1 MNFAPRLRPMMLLV
15 LIAAAMTLFAGVVAP
30 RPPSAR
36 RRCTG
41 RPSPDGDRHP
51 RSVAD
56 RHPVAYADGTL
67 TLSRQSHHRQV
78 RARAASAVTTAGP
91 VAYADGT
98 LTAAR
103 RQHPAARPP
112 SRSAPRL
119 SRSHRLA

>member
-15 LIAAAMTLFAGVVAP
+15 LIAAAMTLFAGVGSAAAAQ
-30 RPPSAR
+30 RPQRAR
-36 RRCTG
+36 TAVHRTAIA
-41 RPSPDGDRHP
+41 HP

-103 RQHPAARPP
+103 RQHH
-112 SRSAPRL
+112 SRTRH
-119 SRSHRLA
+119 HRVVRRALA